1 MLTANVKLFS
11 KNNETP
17 YIISICSTGLANNSD
32 SGEKRMEA
40 DKKKQ
45 HVSELTPQEFQKT
58 FPIILKDVQPEF
70 AGWYEEE
77 RTSILGVID
86 EKDVVRINHIGSS
99 AIPNIKA
106 KPVIDILLEL
116 DGTANVDNIVEA
128 LKTTGFGVEVSIKK
142 ENPFEYLLA
151 KGMTVDGFAEKVF
164 LLHLRYA
171 GDWDELYF
179 RDYMLDNPDVAAEYS
194 NLKEKIL
201 NDISEGKLE
210 RMPNGQP
217 NGYSNAKYSFVRE
230 ISQKARAAYPGKY
243 RLK

>member
-1 MLTANVKLFS
+1 MQIRQLLLTANVKLFS
-11 KNNETP
+11 RNNETP

-32 SGEKRMEA
+32 SGEKRMKA

-58 FPIILKDVQPEF
+58 FP
-70 AGWYEEE
+70 
-77 RTSILGVID
+77 
-86 EKDVVRINHIGSS
+86 
-99 AIPNIKA
+99 NIKA

-116 DGTANVDNIVEA
+116 DGTASVDSIVEA
-128 LKTTGFGVEVSIKK
+128 LKTIGFGVEVSIKK

-194 NLKEKIL
+194 SLKEKIL

-230 ISQKARAAYPGKY
+230 ISQKARATYPGKY